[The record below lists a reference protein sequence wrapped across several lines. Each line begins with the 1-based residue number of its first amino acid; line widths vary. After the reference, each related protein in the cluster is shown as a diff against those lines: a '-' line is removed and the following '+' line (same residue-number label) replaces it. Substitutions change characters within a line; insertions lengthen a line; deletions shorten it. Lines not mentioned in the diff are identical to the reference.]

1 MKTIKQRILER
12 LVLDKHNNIT
22 NLKLISL
29 IKDYRNYAPRH
40 ENKNLYLKSY
50 MNDGKNFIVQ
60 DGEFKGYY
68 IWYTPFESTRF
79 EDQKEFIWFT
89 VKKDEFYPLKDTMVV
104 MNTDELFKYLGE
116 TQVNNLYNFLRKK
129 TGRE

>member
-29 IKDYRNYAPRH
+29 IKDYRNYAPRD

-116 TQVNNLYNFLRKK
+116 TQVNNLYNYLRKK

>member
-12 LVLDKHNNIT
+12 LVLDKHSNIT

-29 IKDYRNYAPRH
+29 IKDYRNYAPRN

-116 TQVNNLYNFLRKK
+116 TQVNNLYNYLRKK